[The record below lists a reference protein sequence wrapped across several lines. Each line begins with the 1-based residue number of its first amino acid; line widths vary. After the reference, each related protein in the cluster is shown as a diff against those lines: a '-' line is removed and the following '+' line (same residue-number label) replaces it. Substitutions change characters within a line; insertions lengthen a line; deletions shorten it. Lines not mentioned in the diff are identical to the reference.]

1 MIKILGIIGD
11 PISHS
16 LSPQMHTAAL
26 RRLRLP
32 YRYLPFHVKPAELG
46 RFIQMARE
54 CHLAGLNVT
63 IPHKEK
69 IIRYLDGI
77 TDEARRIGAVNTVF
91 WKGKRLLGDNTD
103 ARGYLHSL
111 KEDLEFSPRRKTVL
125 ILGAGGAARAIVD
138 ACLATRVRRVILA
151 NRTLARAKVLSHHAR
166 QFWKTPIEIAPLK
179 AGVLKNCFP
188 DIDLLINTTSVGLS
202 GSRFHNLPLHLLP
215 KKAVVSDLVYRPR
228 MTPLLREARQR
239 GFRVHEGL
247 GMLLHQGALSFQI
260 WTGQRPPLKI
270 MKTALLDALR

>member
-1 MIKILGIIGD
+1 MIQILGIIGD

-32 YRYLPFHVKPAELG
+32 YRYLPFHVRPKELG
-46 RFIQMARE
+46 RFMQMARE

-77 TDEARRIGAVNTVF
+77 TDEARRIGAVNTVL
-91 WKGKRLLGDNTD
+91 WKGRRLLGDNTD
-103 ARGYLHSL
+103 ARGYLRSL
-111 KEDLEFSPRRKTVL
+111 KEDLNFSPRGKTVL
-125 ILGAGGAARAIVD
+125 ILGAGGAARAILD
-138 ACLATRVRRVILA
+138 ACLSAKAKQVILS
-151 NRTLARAKVLSHHAR
+151 NRTLSRAHELAR
-166 QFWKTPIEIAPLK
+166 QAQKFSKTPINVVPLK
-179 AGVLKNCFP
+179 REPLTACFP
-188 DIDLLINTTSVGLS
+188 QVDLLINTTSVGLAR
-202 GSRFHNLPLHLLP
+202 SRFHYLPLKLLP
-215 KKAVVSDLVYRPR
+215 KKAVVSDLVYQPR
-228 MTPLLREARQR
+228 ITPLLREAKKQGLRI
-239 GFRVHEGL
+239 HEGI

-260 WTGQRPPLKI
+260 WTGKKPPLKI